1 MRILVPSEL
10 LKEIKEVIEKEKNV
24 GYVEHHIAVTTDEEN
39 DFNFTFVDNN
49 AEEITADNI
58 VERTAGMLPT
68 LTTFNNNEVLGFEV
82 SGEDTLA
89 LFPNSL
95 SLTVAT
101 VTDTTRVLF

>member
-10 LKEIKEVIEKEKNV
+10 LQAIKEVIEKEKNV
-24 GYVEHHIAVTTDEEN
+24 GYVEHYIAITTSEEN

-68 LTTFNNNEVLGFEV
+68 ITTFQGNEILGFEV
-82 SGEDTLA
+82 SGEDILA
-89 LFPNSL
+89 DFPESL
-95 SLTVAT
+95 TLTVAT
-101 VTDTTRVLF
+101 VTDTTRALF

>member
-10 LKEIKEVIEKEKNV
+10 LKEIKEVIKKEKTV
-24 GYVEHHIAVTTDEEN
+24 GYVQHHLAITTEEET
-39 DFNFTFVDNN
+39 DVNFIFVDKNE
-49 AEEITADNI
+49 EEITADNI

-68 LTTFNNNEVLGFEV
+68 LTTYSNHEVLGFEV
-82 SGEDTLA
+82 SGDDTLV
-89 LFPNSL
+89 LFPNNV

>member
-24 GYVEHHIAVTTDEEN
+24 GYVEHHLAITTEEET
-39 DFNFTFVDNN
+39 DVNFIFVDKNE
-49 AEEITADNI
+49 EEITADNI
-58 VERTAGMLPT
+58 VERTADMLPT
-68 LTTFNNNEVLGFEV
+68 ISTNSGLEVIGFEV
-82 SGEDTLA
+82 SGENL
-89 LFPNSL
+89 LVKFPSSL